1 MSAKDGSMNE
11 LQRRWLLLAPR
22 EKALVAGAVAVV
34 SLALLWWLAI
44 APALA
49 TVRVA
54 EAQHRT
60 LDAQLQRMLGLQA
73 QARALQ
79 SQPRPG
85 YDESLRQLETSIR
98 QRLGT
103 TARITINGER
113 VTLTLAGAPAD
124 ALAQWLVQ
132 ARVDA
137 RSLPSEARLV
147 RNAAGQWDG
156 TVVLTLPA
164 R

>member
-1 MSAKDGSMNE
+1 MNE

-22 EKALVAGAVAVV
+22 EKALVAGAGLFVGF
-34 SLALLWWLAI
+34 ALIWWIAI

-49 TVRVA
+49 TLRTA
-54 EAQHRT
+54 ETQHRA

-73 QARALQ
+73 QAQAMQ

-85 YDESLRQLETSIR
+85 YDEAQRQLETSIR
-98 QRLGT
+98 QRLGA
-103 TARITINGER
+103 TARVSINGER
-113 VTLTLAGAPAD
+113 VTVVLAGAQPD

-137 RSLPSEARLV
+137 RSLPGEVRLA
-147 RNAAGQWDG
+147 RNAAGLWDG
-156 TVVLTLPA
+156 TVVLSLPA

>member
-1 MSAKDGSMNE
+1 M
-11 LQRRWLLLAPR
+11 
-22 EKALVAGAVAVV
+22 
-34 SLALLWWLAI
+34 
-44 APALA
+44 
-49 TVRVA
+49 
-54 EAQHRT
+54 
-60 LDAQLQRMLGLQA
+60 
-73 QARALQ
+73 ARALQ

-113 VTLTLAGAPAD
+113 VTLTLTGAPAD

>member
-1 MSAKDGSMNE
+1 MTK
-11 LQRRWLLLAPR
+11 LQRRWLGLAPR
-22 EKALVAGAVAVV
+22 EKVLVTAACLFVGL
-34 SLALLWWLAI
+34 SLVWWLAI

-49 TVRVA
+49 TLKVA
-54 EAQHRT
+54 EQQHRT
-60 LDAQLQRMLGLQA
+60 LDAQLQRMMGLQA
-73 QARALQ
+73 QAQAMQ
-79 SQPRPG
+79 SQPRLG
-85 YDESLRQLETSIR
+85 YDEALRQLETSIR
-98 QRLGT
+98 QRLGA
-103 TARITINGER
+103 TARIVVNGER

-137 RSLPSEARLV
+137 RSLPGEARLM

-156 TVVLTLPA
+156 TIVLALPA